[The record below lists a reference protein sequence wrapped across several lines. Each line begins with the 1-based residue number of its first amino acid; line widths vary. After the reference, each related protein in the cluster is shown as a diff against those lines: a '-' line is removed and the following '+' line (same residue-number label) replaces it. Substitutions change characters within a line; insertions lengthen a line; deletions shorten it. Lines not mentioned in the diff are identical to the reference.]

1 MGTRRGFTL
10 TDLIGLLVVLV
21 LAVVVFLPAC
31 RSAHQDLSGRRDCAM
46 NLSNLGKA
54 IALYK
59 NANNDQYPHMDAP
72 AMWDTARTGTNRA
85 DDPAKDT
92 PHAVTAL
99 MFMLLRDGGQSAKT
113 FCCPSDTSVAEDVNV
128 KDATGKFC
136 WDFSSAR
143 NCSYGFQVP
152 LADGSCGASDANPYT
167 IIMADKAPGGDLG
180 GYVAGAKPTTYM
192 SPNHES
198 EYINALRADSSVINS
213 KTPDCGDKAET
224 KDYIYTASGN
234 AAGGNQ
240 YGGTASQ
247 AAHLSLADS
256 CVMGPR

>member
-1 MGTRRGFTL
+1 MCIRRGFTL
-10 TDLIGLLVVLV
+10 TDLVGVLVVLV
-21 LAVVVFLPAC
+21 LAVVIFLPAC
-31 RSAHQDLSGRRDCAM
+31 MSGRPQLSDRNKCAM
-46 NLSNLGKA
+46 NMSNIGKA

-59 NANNDQYPHMDAP
+59 VNNRDQYPHMDAP
-72 AMWDTARTGTNRA
+72 AMWDSVRTGTNRA
-85 DDPAKDT
+85 DDPAKNT

-99 MFMLLRDGGQSAKT
+99 MFILVRDGDQPSKL
-113 FCCPSDTSVAEDVNV
+113 FCCPSDMSVAPDTNL
-128 KDATGKFC
+128 KDATGKFF

-152 LADGSCGASDANPYT
+152 LADGSSGISEANPYT
-167 IIMADKAPGGDLG
+167 VIMADKAPGGDLG
-180 GYVAGAKPTTYM
+180 GYVAGAKPSAYM

-198 EYINALRADSSVINS
+198 EYINYLRADSSVMNS
-213 KTPDCGDKAET
+213 TTPDGGDKV

-247 AAHLSLADS
+247 AVHLSTADS